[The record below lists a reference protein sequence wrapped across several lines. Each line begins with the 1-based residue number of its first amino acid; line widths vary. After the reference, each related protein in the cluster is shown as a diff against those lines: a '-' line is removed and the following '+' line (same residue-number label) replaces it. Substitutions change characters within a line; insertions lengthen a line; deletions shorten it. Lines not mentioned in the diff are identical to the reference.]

1 MATTIVTKNSST
13 ASAVP
18 TAAQLV
24 QGELAVNVADKRL
37 YTEDNAGAVVELG
50 TNPSTLT
57 VTGEITAN
65 GGIALGDNDK
75 ATFGASDD
83 LQIYHDGSNSYIKD
97 LGTGSLVIDG
107 TNITIRDETTG
118 KTAIDVLN
126 NTNAPLVNL
135 RYDNSTKL
143 ATTATGIDVT
153 GTVTADGLTVDGNG
167 DVALAWASGSTHKV
181 GSSFSTTYYT
191 GMRVSADSRNTDI
204 ISLDASGLGNVNI
217 FTGTAETKRVSVNP
231 SGDISFYE
239 DTGTTPKF
247 FWDASAESLG
257 IGTSSPTS
265 KIHVART
272 DAAGAYAY
280 FGASSDGGARGLQ
293 FTSSDSGV
301 YLGAIHTIDATS
313 GSGQL
318 AFATGGSERMRID
331 SVGTTTIKTDGTTQ
345 LVLNRADAS
354 IQSGNQVAQLL
365 VTGDDPSAG
374 QSGAAISFIA
384 GDAWATNSYPTNITF
399 SNDLSGTL
407 TERLRIDSSGN
418 VGIQSTDPTN
428 NSVGGVGGLVIGNGT
443 GNKGLTL
450 FGSSTAQQNIAF
462 TDTSNSQQ
470 GLIQYDHG
478 GDYMRLF
485 TSATERLRID
495 SSGNVGIGTSSPLSK
510 LNAKGT
516 QGNWRVD
523 PDSVSG
529 EIQVFSTTTANDGFR
544 DFRIRTQQTIFDTA
558 GTERM
563 RIDSSGNLYC
573 SGGSGGTVLTLT
585 ASSGTT
591 SGDIGRIRFGNNN
604 IDSNLVNI
612 VGYQD
617 GATNSGGLKFE
628 TQPTGGATVERMR
641 IDSSGNLLVGT
652 TDTFPGGGDTNT
664 GVSLTST
671 GAVVASRDGDFAARF
686 NRKTSDGDI
695 VQFNKDGTTV
705 GSIGAFTAGT
715 SAVFFGSL
723 DTALLANSGND
734 CIHPWNASTNSNRD
748 NVIDFG
754 NASNRWNDIYA
765 TNGTIQTSDFN
776 EKQDI
781 AELSD
786 AEQRVAVAAKGLLRK
801 FRWKDSVAEKGD
813 EARIHFGIIAQDLQA
828 AFEAEGLDAG
838 DYAMFIS
845 TTWTDEET
853 NEEKTRMGVRYS
865 ELLAFI
871 IAAL

>member
-1 MATTIVTKNSST
+1 MTTAIQRRRGTTTEHSSFTGLEGEISVNTTKDTLVVHDGSTAGGFELARADGSNFVASGVDINSGTIDGTTIGASSASTGAFTTLT
-13 ASAVP
+13 AS
-18 TAAQLV
+18 
-24 QGELAVNVADKRL
+24 
-37 YTEDNAGAVVELG
+37 
-50 TNPSTLT
+50 
-57 VTGEITAN
+57 GEITAN

-75 ATFGASDD
+75 ATFGAGDD
-83 LQIYHDGSNSYIKD
+83 LQIYHDGSNSYVQD
-97 LGTGSLVIDG
+97 AGTGDLIVRANNLALQATSGEQYAAFVANGSASLF
-107 TNITIRDETTG
+107 
-118 KTAIDVLN
+118 
-126 NTNAPLVNL
+126 
-135 RYDNSTKL
+135 YDNAQKL

-153 GTVTADGLTVDGNG
+153 GTATMDGLTVTGSDA
-167 DVALAWASGSTHKV
+167 ALAASIGTDAQRVYITPSGTVINYNASGDSA
-181 GSSFSTTYYT
+181 GSHMFQT
-191 GMRVSADSRNTDI
+191 
-204 ISLDASGLGNVNI
+204 GNVNRLNI
-217 FTGTAETKRVSVNP
+217 ASNGN
-231 SGDISFYE
+231 ISFYE

-257 IGTSSPTS
+257 IGTSSPSNTVTVNS
-265 KIHVART
+265 T
-272 DAAGAYAY
+272 AGAGIKVYGADQAHSRIAIDNLNGQEWNLVAGTAGSSNSG
-280 FGASSDGGARGLQ
+280 FGIYDVDAGATRLQ
-293 FTSSDSGV
+293 
-301 YLGAIHTIDATS
+301 
-313 GSGQL
+313 
-318 AFATGGSERMRID
+318 
-331 SVGTTTIKTDGTTQ
+331 
-345 LVLNRADAS
+345 
-354 IQSGNQVAQLL
+354 
-365 VTGDDPSAG
+365 
-374 QSGAAISFIA
+374 
-384 GDAWATNSYPTNITF
+384 
-399 SNDLSGTL
+399 
-407 TERLRIDSSGN
+407 IDSSGN